1 MAVWALLLP
10 RAVAEDETFLA
21 RYVTEAGTVQS
32 KFHLKVWG
40 GNLTFLAFRS
50 TQLPDSVSQTSIN
63 AIFHSLKR
71 KHNSQNDT
79 TSQ

>member
-21 RYVTEAGTVQS
+21 RYVTEAARFIQ
-32 KFHLKVWG
+32 FHLKVWG

>member
-1 MAVWALLLP
+1 MQ
-10 RAVAEDETFLA
+10 DETFLA
-21 RYVTEAGTVQS
+21 RYVTEAARLFGSS